1 MLKGFLDVFIL
12 FFNFLK
18 YPIFICFGI
27 MILFYLCIIFFIV
40 LGLVKGKRF
49 KKGLHNKI
57 KKRNFFLKIFV
68 DLPKQIAED
77 RFAKN
82 PEYFNHSGLII
93 FEGRQGR
100 GKTIAM
106 CQCAMTMQQEYP
118 KSLCLS
124 NLSYKF
130 QDVELDDWHKL
141 IDFKNGIYGVIAMID
156 ETQNWFSSNQSKNF
170 PPEMLEVITQN
181 RKNRRVILGTAQNF
195 YLLSK
200 AIRSQA
206 TEVRR
211 CATIFGA
218 CTIVRKFYPVL
229 DSEGNVTEW
238 KRRGMYFFVH
248 NKKLRECYDTYHV
261 IHSLSKSGFQEK
273 IYIKN
278 DEI

>member
-40 LGLVKGKRF
+40 LGFVKGKRF

>member
-1 MLKGFLDVFIL
+1 MLKGFFDVFIL

>member
-273 IYIKN
+273 IYIN

>member
-1 MLKGFLDVFIL
+1 MLKGFLDVFII

-40 LGLVKGKRF
+40 LGFVKGKRF

-57 KKRNFFLKIFV
+57 KKRNFLLRIFV

-248 NKKLRECYDTYHV
+248 NKKLRESYDTYHV

-273 IYIKN
+273 IYLKN